1 METVEEAIDRRL
13 KEQPDF
19 EQFFKEDRL
28 EGFFVKNL
36 ENVQGDERDVIFFSV
51 GYGYDQEKQMT
62 MNFGPLNKPG
72 GERRL
77 NVAVTR
83 AREKV
88 VLITSI
94 KATDIDA
101 ETKAVGVQTLRYY
114 LDYAEHGPETL
125 ESVKAKEGEFESAL
139 DEDVAAEIKKM
150 GYEIVPQV
158 GCSGYRI
165 DIGVVDPV
173 NPGSFLLGVECDGA
187 TYKSSSSARDRD
199 RLREQVLRQLGWRI
213 HRIWSPAWVARRD
226 SEIRRL
232 KEALEQAQQV
242 AA

>member
-1 METVEEAIDRRL
+1 MDAVEEAIDRRL

-19 EQFFKEDRL
+19 DQFFKEDRL

-51 GYGYDQEKQMT
+51 GYGYDQQGQIT

-94 KATDIDA
+94 KASDIDPD
-101 ETKAVGVQTLRYY
+101 TKALGVQTLRNY
-114 LDYAEHGPETL
+114 LDYAEQDP
-125 ESVKAKEGEFESAL
+125 K
-139 DEDVAAEIKKM
+139 
-150 GYEIVPQV
+150 P
-158 GCSGYRI
+158 CS
-165 DIGVVDPV
+165 
-173 NPGSFLLGVECDGA
+173 
-187 TYKSSSSARDRD
+187 
-199 RLREQVLRQLGWRI
+199 Q
-213 HRIWSPAWVARRD
+213 
-226 SEIRRL
+226 
-232 KEALEQAQQV
+232 
-242 AA
+242 

>member
-1 METVEEAIDRRL
+1 MYQTGIYDRGGERNNLKEAEKVADLVFEHFKNYPKKTLGVVTFSIAQMDAVEEAIDRRL

-19 EQFFKEDRL
+19 EPFFKEDRL

-51 GYGYDQEKQMT
+51 GYGFDQQGQMT

-94 KATDIDA
+94 QGSDIDKEA
-101 ETKAVGVQTLRYY
+101 KALGVQTLRTY

-125 ESVKAKEGEFESAL
+125 QSAKSGVGSV
-139 DEDVAAEIKKM
+139 
-150 GYEIVPQV
+150 
-158 GCSGYRI
+158 
-165 DIGVVDPV
+165 
-173 NPGSFLLGVECDGA
+173 
-187 TYKSSSSARDRD
+187 
-199 RLREQVLRQLGWRI
+199 
-213 HRIWSPAWVARRD
+213 
-226 SEIRRL
+226 
-232 KEALEQAQQV
+232 
-242 AA
+242 